1 MTLFETPT
9 DTVLRLILIVRYL
22 CYNIC
27 YLWWKYCFQCAR
39 ISSFIGIGNDSI
51 RWKMWSINSISL
63 LSTMIRYSDCL
74 SLCISTIL
82 NTITSITT
90 IVIIIFMISTTS
102 FVPIFSWKYLHLSY
116 RHNEWRYFCNCDIL
130 TVKLKNIDY
139 SDNGYW

>member
-51 RWKMWSINSISL
+51 RWKMWSINSLSL
-63 LSTMIRYSDCL
+63 LSNLWLVIAIVYL
-74 SLCISTIL
+74 FVSLLLLILLLVLLLLLLFVLWFLPLPLFLFFLEFVFSYFTIIM
-82 NTITSITT
+82 NDAIFV
-90 IVIIIFMISTTS
+90 IVIF
-102 FVPIFSWKYLHLSY
+102 
-116 RHNEWRYFCNCDIL
+116 
-130 TVKLKNIDY
+130 
-139 SDNGYW
+139 